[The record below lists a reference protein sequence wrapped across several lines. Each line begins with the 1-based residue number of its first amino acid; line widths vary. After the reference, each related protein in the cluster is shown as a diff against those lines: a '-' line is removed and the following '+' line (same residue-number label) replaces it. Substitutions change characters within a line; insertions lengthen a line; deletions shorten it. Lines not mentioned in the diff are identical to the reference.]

1 MTSTSRR
8 GYPSPAIPEQKQFCA
23 PESRRLVLIAAIL
36 ASTMGFIDMT
46 VVALATPAIRVDLGA
61 SLVDAQWISNSY
73 MLLLSSLVLL
83 GGAAGDTFGTRNAF
97 AFGIAVF
104 VVASLACALA
114 PDALSLTLTRGAQG
128 LGAAFMV
135 PGSLAVIAKAYP
147 TEERGAAI
155 GIWAAAS
162 SLTTAVGPLLGG
174 LVLSL
179 DTSWAWRSIFALNLP
194 IGALALIILLR
205 RVPNDARRD
214 RGRLDLVGAVLA
226 TAALGSL
233 AWGLTAIG
241 PSGGTDPLA
250 WISLGGAVVLFGLFL
265 MWERRTTS
273 PLLKLR
279 LFTSRAFAG
288 ANLYTLLV
296 FVALNALLFFLPMT
310 VISAWDVP
318 EWQASLLFLPL
329 ALAIGVL
336 SGAAGRVADR
346 IGARWPM
353 TAGAAVAGIAFVG
366 IAATLPFGQFWALT
380 LPLLTVMGLG
390 MAALVSPL
398 STAVMA
404 AAPDEDSGQASGI
417 NNAVARAGGL
427 IAVAAFGAV
436 ASAVYVH
443 SLAGANSNGEFGE
456 RPAAPLEPIAETA
469 RVVATTTAFQWVACI
484 CAGLCFLAAGVAW
497 ITQPR
502 R

>member
-1 MTSTSRR
+1 MTGGRAVV
-8 GYPSPAIPEQKQFCA
+8 GPAVAIPEQNQFCA
-23 PESRRLVLIAAIL
+23 PESRWLVLVAAIL

-46 VVALATPAIRVDLGA
+46 VVSLATPAIRIDLGA

-83 GGAAGDTFGTRNAF
+83 GGAAGDIFGTRNAF

-104 VVASLACALA
+104 VVASIACALS
-114 PDALSLTLTRGAQG
+114 PDAPWLILTRGAQG
-128 LGAAFMV
+128 FGAAFMV

-147 TEERGAAI
+147 AEERGAAI
-155 GIWAAAS
+155 GLWASVS
-162 SLTTAVGPLLGG
+162 SLTTAAGPLLGG

-194 IGALALIILLR
+194 IGALALIILLK
-205 RVPNDARRD
+205 RVPDDVRHD
-214 RGRLDLVGAVLA
+214 RGRLDLVGAVLT
-226 TAALGSL
+226 TASLGLL

-241 PSGGTDPLA
+241 SSGGAGRLA
-250 WISLGGAVVLFGLFL
+250 SIALVGAAVVFGLFL
-265 MWERRTTS
+265 LWERRAKT
-273 PLLKLR
+273 PLVKLR
-279 LFTSRAFAG
+279 LFASRAFAG

-336 SGAAGRVADR
+336 SGMAGRLADR

-353 TAGAAVAGIAFVG
+353 TAGAAIVGIAFVG

-427 IAVAAFGAV
+427 IAIAAFGAV
-436 ASAVYVH
+436 VSAVYVH
-443 SLAGANSNGEFGE
+443 SFSDAGSNGEFGV
-456 RPAAPLEPIAETA
+456 RPAPPLDAIAETA
-469 RVVATTTAFQWVACI
+469 RVAATTSAFQWVACI
-484 CAGLCFLAAGVAW
+484 CAALCFLAAVVAW
-497 ITQPR
+497 FTQPR

>member
-1 MTSTSRR
+1 MV
-8 GYPSPAIPEQKQFCA
+8 GPAVAVLEQNQFCA

-46 VVALATPAIRVDLGA
+46 VVSLATPAIRVDLGA

-83 GGAAGDTFGTRNAF
+83 GGAAGDIFGTRNAF

-104 VVASLACALA
+104 VVASIACALS
-114 PDALSLTLTRGAQG
+114 PDAPWLILTRGAQG
-128 LGAAFMV
+128 FGAAFMV

-147 TEERGAAI
+147 AEERGAAI
-155 GIWAAAS
+155 GLWASVS

-179 DTSWAWRSIFALNLP
+179 DASWAWRSIFALNLP
-194 IGALALIILLR
+194 IGALALLILLK
-205 RVPNDARRD
+205 RVPDDARRD
-214 RGRLDLVGAVLA
+214 RGRLDLAGAVLA
-226 TAALGSL
+226 TTALGSL

-241 PSGGTDPLA
+241 SSGGA
-250 WISLGGAVVLFGLFL
+250 ERFASVSLVGAAVLFGAFL
-265 MWERRTTS
+265 IWERRAKS
-273 PLLKLR
+273 PLVKLR

-310 VISAWDVP
+310 VISAWYLP

-336 SGAAGRVADR
+336 SGVAGRLADR
-346 IGARWPM
+346 FGARWPM
-353 TAGAAVAGIAFVG
+353 TAGAAIVGIAFVG

-380 LPLLTVMGLG
+380 LPLLMVMGLG

-404 AAPDEDSGQASGI
+404 AASDEDSGQASGI

-427 IAVAAFGAV
+427 IAIAAFGAV

-443 SLAGANSNGEFGE
+443 SFADAGSNGEFGA
-456 RPAAPLEPIAETA
+456 RPAAPLDAIAETA
-469 RVVATTTAFQWVACI
+469 RVAATTSAFQWVACT
-484 CAGLCFLAAGVAW
+484 CAALCFLAAVVAW
-497 ITQPR
+497 FTQPR

>member
-1 MTSTSRR
+1 MTRKR
-8 GYPSPAIPEQKQFCA
+8 AEARPVIAAPEQNQFCA
-23 PESRRLVLIAAIL
+23 PESRGLVLIAAIL

-46 VVALATPAIRVDLGA
+46 VVSLATPAIRVDLGA
-61 SLVDAQWISNSY
+61 ALVDAQWISNSY

-83 GGAAGDTFGTRNAF
+83 GGAAGDIFGTRNAF

-104 VVASLACALA
+104 VAASIACALS
-114 PDALSLTLTRGAQG
+114 PDAPWLILTRGAQG
-128 LGAAFMV
+128 FGAAFMV

-147 TEERGAAI
+147 AEERGAAI
-155 GIWAAAS
+155 GLWASAS

-194 IGALALIILLR
+194 IGALALIILLK
-205 RVPNDARRD
+205 RVPDDARRD
-214 RGRLDLVGAVLA
+214 RGGLDLVGAVLA
-226 TAALGSL
+226 TAALGFL
-233 AWGLTAIG
+233 AWGLTAVG
-241 PSGGTDPLA
+241 SSGGVERLA
-250 WISLGGAVVLFGLFL
+250 SISLVGAVVVFGLFL
-265 MWERRTTS
+265 LWERRAKS
-273 PLLKLR
+273 PLIKLQ
-279 LFTSRAFAG
+279 LFASRAFAG

-310 VISAWDVP
+310 VISAWGIP

-336 SGAAGRVADR
+336 SSGAGRIADR

-353 TAGAAVAGIAFVG
+353 TAGAAIVGIAFVG

-380 LPLLTVMGLG
+380 LPLLTLMGLG

-404 AAPDEDSGQASGI
+404 AVPDEDSGQASGI

-427 IAVAAFGAV
+427 IAIAAFGAV
-436 ASAVYVH
+436 VSAVYVH
-443 SLAGANSNGEFGE
+443 SFADTGSSGEFGV
-456 RPAAPLEPIAETA
+456 RPAPPLDAIAENI
-469 RVVATTTAFQWVACI
+469 RVAATTSAFQWVACI
-484 CAGLCFLAAGVAW
+484 CAALCFLAAVVAW
-497 ITQPR
+497 FTQPR

>member
-1 MTSTSRR
+1 VV
-8 GYPSPAIPEQKQFCA
+8 SPNAATPEENQFCA
-23 PESRRLVLIAAIL
+23 PERRRLVLIAAIL

-104 VVASLACALA
+104 VVASLACAVA
-114 PDALSLTLTRGAQG
+114 PDALSLILMRAAQG

-147 TEERGAAI
+147 ADERGAAI
-155 GIWAAAS
+155 GLWAAAS

-179 DTSWAWRSIFALNLP
+179 DASWAWRSIFALNLP
-194 IGALALIILLR
+194 IGALALMILLKS
-205 RVPNDARRD
+205 VPSDARRN

-226 TAALGSL
+226 TAALGAL

-241 PSGGTDPLA
+241 PSGGASRLA
-250 WISLGGAVVLFGLFL
+250 WVSLAGAVVLFGVFL
-265 MWERRTTS
+265 SWERRARS
-273 PLLKLR
+273 PLMKIG
-279 LFTSRAFAG
+279 LFASRAFAG

-296 FVALNALLFFLPMT
+296 FIALNALLFFLPMT
-310 VISAWDVP
+310 VISAWGAP

-329 ALAIGVL
+329 ALAIGFL
-336 SGAAGRVADR
+336 SGTAGRMADR
-346 IGARWPM
+346 IGARLPM
-353 TAGAAVAGIAFVG
+353 TVGASVVGIAFVG

-427 IAVAAFGAV
+427 IAIAALGAL

-443 SLAGANSNGEFGE
+443 TFAAAGASGEFGA
-456 RPAAPLEPIAETA
+456 RPAVALAPIAEAA
-469 RVVATTTAFQWVACI
+469 RVAATTAAFQWVAGI
-484 CAGLCFLAAGVAW
+484 CAALCFLAAVIAW
-497 ITQPR
+497 TTQPDR
-502 R
+502 